1 MWFQSTLPQGKW
13 LKRKEQLKLSKS
25 ISIHTSAREVTEDM
39 KGFVDFLKISIHT
52 SAREV
57 TQPWCGW
64 FGKGIN
70 FNPHFRKG
78 SDNPFL
84 QCCSNFEN
92 FNPHFRKGS
101 DSITGGSFTQAR
113 NFNPHFRKGS
123 DWNYHKCRIT
133 TRVISIHTSARE
145 VTKQKKQTKQSYR
158 NFNPHF
164 RKGSDSSNLIR
175 ADVYDISI
183 HTSAREVTGYGSGK
197 SYLVALFQSTLPQGK
212 WL

>member
-64 FGKGIN
+64 FGKGI
-70 FNPHFRKG
+70 
-78 SDNPFL
+78 
-84 QCCSNFEN
+84 
-92 FNPHFRKGS
+92 
-101 DSITGGSFTQAR
+101 

-197 SYLVALFQSTLPQGK
+197 SYHVALFQSTLPQGK